1 MQLQGSFLFAKV
13 ICCQLLSGTQIL
25 LSAAFLFYICI
36 HIVLSDCLLALH
48 IFLFVQKALYCRW
61 NESSRMSCSAE
72 LSTEHLDISESLM
85 LSASSNLF
93 TLITLLFLFTRLKH
107 KTKCLCENIFKN
119 FHANSWQP
127 LKKVAFSWYWNY
139 IFDEKDA
146 TSSA

>member
-36 HIVLSDCLLALH
+36 HIVLSDCLSALH
-48 IFLFVQKALYCRW
+48 IFLFVLKALYCRW
-61 NESSRMSCSAE
+61 NESSQMSCSAE

-107 KTKCLCENIFKN
+107 KTKCLCENIF
-119 FHANSWQP
+119 QE
-127 LKKVAFSWYWNY
+127 FSCQ
-139 IFDEKDA
+139 FMA
-146 TSSA
+146 TSEEGCLFSA